1 MKVDLMKRT
10 TFAGLIGFAGLAIC
24 STFPTGAQPSASAP
38 GVQTSFAPIVEKVAP
53 SVVSIHTSKSVRVP
67 RGLREFFGMPGP
79 GAGREMERGLG
90 SGVIVS
96 EDGFILTNRHVVDAA
111 DEISVHLGDRR
122 EFKAKKI
129 GADPGTDIAVLKI
142 DAKGLPVLPFADS
155 DKARVGDVVLA
166 VGNPFGLTQT
176 VTMGIISGLSR
187 GGMGIVD
194 YENFIQT
201 DASINPGNSGG
212 ALVDMSSQLVGINTA
227 IFSRSGGNQGI
238 GFAVPSDLA
247 LEVLKN
253 IREHGRVIRGYLG
266 TVIQPITPELAQAF
280 KLKDVSGALVSDVA
294 PGSPAEKAGIQH
306 GDVITSI
313 NGKKVEGPREL
324 RLRVGAMPPGTKAV
338 LKILHDDQEKEVTVE
353 LGELPQKESAI
364 SPNGESSGE
373 ASILEGVKVN
383 DLDDDT
389 RDALHAPSTLQGAL
403 ISDIDPESE
412 AYHAGLRQGYVIEEI
427 NRKPVRNAAEAMA
440 FSREVKKGEPVLLR
454 VWGEGQSRFFTLG
467 GK

>member
-1 MKVDLMKRT
+1 MKRMT
-10 TFAGLIGFAGLAIC
+10 YAGLLGLAGLLLVL
-24 STFPTGAQPSASAP
+24 PLGAQQNAGFP
-38 GVQTSFAPIVEKVAP
+38 TSFAPIVQSVAP
-53 SVVSIHTSKSVRVP
+53 SVVSIHTRKNVRIP
-67 RGLREFFGMPGP
+67 RGLSDFFGGQGP

-96 EDGFILTNRHVVDAA
+96 EDGYILTNRHVVNAA
-111 DEISVHLGDRR
+111 DEITVHLGDQR

-155 DKARVGDVVLA
+155 EKARVGDIVLA

-176 VTMGIISGLSR
+176 VTMGIISGLGR

-212 ALVDMSSQLVGINTA
+212 ALVDMSSHLVGINTA

-247 LEVLKN
+247 LEVLKS

-266 TVIQPITPELAQAF
+266 TMIQPVTPELAQAF
-280 KLKDVSGALVSDVA
+280 KLKEPSGALVADVT
-294 PGSPAEKAGIQH
+294 PGSPADKAGLAQ
-306 GDVITSI
+306 GDVISAI

-324 RLRVGAMPPGTKAV
+324 RLRVGAMAPGTKV
-338 LKILHDDQEKEVTVE
+338 TLKILRNDQEKELTVE
-353 LGELPQKESAI
+353 LGELPDKESAI
-364 SPNGESSGE
+364 APNGNTPGATS
-373 ASILEGVKVN
+373 LLDGVKVT

-389 RDALHAPSTLQGAL
+389 RQALRAPATLKGAL
-403 ISDIDPESE
+403 ITDIDPDGE
-412 AYHAGLRQGYVIEEI
+412 AYRAGLRQGYVIVEI
-427 NRKPVRNAAEAMA
+427 NRQPVQSAADAMTLSKEAKP
-440 FSREVKKGEPVLLR
+440 GTPLLLR

-467 GK
+467 GKER